1 MTRRRKIIIII
12 LVILIVGLGSL
23 ATYKI
28 MHPQKDKIKVNKD
41 LDSIKGFD
49 YKLEDRDKE
58 IYKKEFK
65 ILKKNLESN
74 KINYEEYAKSIAKMF
89 IIDLYTINNKINKYD
104 IGSLEFIHPD
114 ALENYKLNVKDTI
127 YKYVDDNSYDNR
139 TQNLPEVTKIKIDNF
154 EELTYKIKE
163 EEVPTYMISLSWEYI
178 EDLEYDNE
186 AVIVIVKKD
195 NKLYVVEKKEKE
207 NKTTVDK

>member
-1 MTRRRKIIIII
+1 
-12 LVILIVGLGSL
+12 
-23 ATYKI
+23 
-28 MHPQKDKIKVNKD
+28 
-41 LDSIKGFD
+41 
-49 YKLEDRDKE
+49 
-58 IYKKEFK
+58 
-65 ILKKNLESN
+65 
-74 KINYEEYAKSIAKMF
+74 MF